1 MKNPIEYLNDIKRY
15 IRIGK
20 AIYDGID
27 KCKERKESVCMSIG
41 PDVPKYN
48 NEDEVIIVNID
59 IDIKPTIFRRNPKN
73 NKLQEIKIGYITG
86 KEYFGNIILTP
97 INENK
102 YRMSFI
108 NDKD

>member
-1 MKNPIEYLNDIKRY
+1 MKNPIKYLNDIKSY

-20 AIYDGID
+20 AIYNAID
-27 KCKERKESVCMSIG
+27 ICKRKKESVSMSIG

-59 IDIKPTIFRRNPKN
+59 VDVKPTIFRRNPEN
-73 NKLQEIKIGYITG
+73 NKLQEIKTGYISG
-86 KEYFGNIILTP
+86 KEYFGNTILTP
-97 INENK
+97 IDKNR
-102 YRMSFI
+102 YRMSSI